1 MNKNEFISRV
11 AQKGGMTKGV
21 ADLALDVIL
30 ETIQE
35 ALTEGESVHLV
46 GFGTFD
52 VTNRKATTIHNPRT
66 GAIMKL
72 PVIKTPRFR
81 PGMTLRRVVR

>member
-11 AQKGGMTKGV
+11 AKKGGMTKGV

-30 ETIQE
+30 ETIQD
-35 ALTEGESVHLV
+35 ALVEGESVHLV

-52 VTNRKATTIHNPRT
+52 ITKRKATLIRNPRT
-66 GAIMKL
+66 GKEMDL
-72 PVIKTPRFR
+72 PEIKTPRFR
-81 PGMTLRRVVR
+81 PGMTLRRIVR